1 MGVYVSGVTLKA
13 SCEWHF
19 EEQQWPYADHF
30 QLFFLSRAR
39 AKDNDE
45 DIEGHTVVSKNP
57 HSNRFVW
64 DFYTT

>member
-1 MGVYVSGVTLKA
+1 MGVYVGGVTLEA

-30 QLFFLSRAR
+30 QFFLSRAR
-39 AKDNDE
+39 VKDNDE